1 MLPSCSRPSRTLRAA
16 EGGGP
21 EDGPILDRH
30 CARRLGLRRSGRKD
44 GPRSNRR
51 MRGDFPLP
59 LPTCRGELGKRK
71 PRMRLA
77 EPISFRSGRPVDCH
91 NSNLASFY
99 VALAH
104 HSTRANSI
112 RRTPRPSLPRQILK
126 RPWSKLATRT
136 DHKPS
141 ETVTRNPGG
150 WHQKPCSGS
159 TMRYSIKSNIR
170 GRSMVRCLST
180 LPNRT

>member
-1 MLPSCSRPSRTLRAA
+1 MGPDGARCCRRARGRQGRCA
-16 EGGGP
+16 P
-21 EDGPILDRH
+21 PKAVARRRAILDRH
-30 CARRLGLRRSGRKD
+30 CARQLGLRRSGRKD

-150 WHQKPCSGS
+150 RHQKPCSGS
-159 TMRYSIKSNIR
+159 PHVALR
-170 GRSMVRCLST
+170 GLISRGLIEAH
-180 LPNRT
+180 

>member
-1 MLPSCSRPSRTLRAA
+1 MAGSVRVARPWAPTAHDAA
-16 EGGGP
+16 VVLAAVKDAARRRRRWP
-21 EDGPILDRH
+21 EDGPMLDRH

-150 WHQKPCSGS
+150 RHQKPCSGS
-159 TMRYSIKSNIR
+159 R
-170 GRSMVRCLST
+170 V
-180 LPNRT
+180 PPVD